1 MTSTCVNVYRIINW
15 DCTVKINDLICG
27 FSIANF
33 FAIKKNKTIY
43 QNSSTWNLL
52 AEVYVDPVYS
62 LRKKIEEFIM
72 RSFHF
77 ALL

>member
-1 MTSTCVNVYRIINW
+1 M
-15 DCTVKINDLICG
+15 KINDLICG

-33 FAIKKNKTIY
+33 FAIKNKTIY
-43 QNSSTWNLL
+43 QNSYTWNLL

-62 LRKKIEEFIM
+62 LQKKTEEFIM
-72 RSFHF
+72 RSFHS